1 MSAPSRHWLNIG
13 LLSYGMAL
21 SQSGMLIYLSLISMV
36 GFQLAPS
43 PALATLPFAI
53 QSVFSALASFP
64 VAYLMAWLG
73 RKWGIVLGQLFGMG
87 GASLTVAALMMSQFW
102 LLIAACVLFGIYFS
116 LTQQIRFAAAELVPA
131 SMKEQAVSLV
141 IGAAVVASIVGPGLS
156 TWGESFGYGV
166 PFVGSF
172 AAIIPLCLLVMT
184 GVLFLRPPARQAT
197 ATSGGG
203 RSLGQILKAGAWRPM
218 VAAAVSF
225 AMMSFVMIATPLS
238 MSHADFH
245 VSDSNTVVQFH
256 SLGMFLPGLF
266 IGPFLKRHGPKRLI
280 LAGISVF
287 MLAIIINLQGMS
299 FWHYLSGL
307 LLVGVA
313 WSLMFVSATSWL
325 TRYYQ
330 PNEAA
335 RVQSFNDFC
344 VFMVVAVCGLFS
356 GKVLT
361 TFGWEGLNL
370 VMLPSLVLV
379 ALICLREP
387 KAGPLVNKATS
398 SAIDNQAG

>member
-1 MSAPSRHWLNIG
+1 MFSSSRHWLNIG

-43 PALATLPFAI
+43 PALTTLPFAI
-53 QSVFSALASFP
+53 QSVFSALASYP

-73 RKWGIVLGQLFGMG
+73 RKWGIILGQLFGIG
-87 GASLTVAALMMSQFW
+87 GASLMVAALMLSQFW

-116 LTQQIRFAAAELVPA
+116 LTQQIRFAAAELVPTA
-131 SMKEQAVSLV
+131 MKDQAVSLV
-141 IGAAVVASIVGPGLS
+141 IGAAVVASILGPGLS

-172 AAIIPLCLLVMT
+172 AAIIPLCLMVAM
-184 GVLFLRPPARQAT
+184 GVLWLRVPVRETRPRM
-197 ATSGGG
+197 GGG
-203 RSLGQILKAGAWRPM
+203 RPLSQILKAGAWRPM

-225 AMMSFVMIATPLS
+225 AMMAFVMIATPLS
-238 MSHADFH
+238 MNHAHFH

-266 IGPFLKRHGPKRLI
+266 LGPFLKRFGPKRLI
-280 LAGISVF
+280 LAGIGVF
-287 MLAIIINLQGMS
+287 VLAILINLQGMS
-299 FWHYLSGL
+299 FWHYFSGL

-325 TRYYQ
+325 TRYYR
-330 PNEAA
+330 PDEAA

-344 VFMVVAVCGLFS
+344 VFMVVAVCGFFS
-356 GKVLT
+356 GKVLA
-361 TFGWEGLNL
+361 TFGWEGVNL
-370 VMLPSLVLV
+370 VMLPSLALV
-379 ALICLREP
+379 ALICLLEP
-387 KAGPLVNKATS
+387 KTSPLADKTAGST
-398 SAIDNQAG
+398 IDNQAG